1 MPRFVAQVPV
11 RWTDQDAYRH
21 VNNAKAVTLLEEA
34 RVAMIFDAAAAEGV
48 AGFAAGLLVVGLHVD
63 YRRQI
68 PYRSDGVRVTMAI
81 EEVRAASFRITYEM
95 HDGPERGRRRRR
107 AGVDPDGD
115 LRPRRR
121 TAAPADRR
129 GAGLPRPLDR
139 RMSALHITD
148 PDDRGDL
155 GTFVGRVVRL
165 DQTAAVRLLGS
176 ASGRVT
182 AWASTPFDV
191 LATRSVPGTLE
202 PADVTT
208 FAATLLSALSVD
220 RADTV
225 DPGSGGLWQ
234 GLLPPADGW
243 AVVDTVPAA
252 ELEGL
257 TERGLVL
264 AREHAGPLGPPASLL
279 DQTVLTVTGAAGPP
293 VRIPMRCLFALSGMG
308 FVGAGDAGETVR
320 VSATSSWLRLDARYG
335 AVVRRRITALPLL
348 T

>member
-1 MPRFVAQVPV
+1 
-11 RWTDQDAYRH
+11 
-21 VNNAKAVTLLEEA
+21 
-34 RVAMIFDAAAAEGV
+34 
-48 AGFAAGLLVVGLHVD
+48 
-63 YRRQI
+63 
-68 PYRSDGVRVTMAI
+68 
-81 EEVRAASFRITYEM
+81 
-95 HDGPERGRRRRR
+95 
-107 AGVDPDGD
+107 
-115 LRPRRR
+115 
-121 TAAPADRR
+121 
-129 GAGLPRPLDR
+129 
-139 RMSALHITD
+139 MSALHITD

-182 AWASTPFDV
+182 AWANTPFDV

-202 PADVTT
+202 PAEVTT
-208 FAATLLSALSVD
+208 YATTLLSALSVD
-220 RADTV
+220 RSDTV

-234 GLLPPADGW
+234 GLLPLEEGW